1 MNIDWGKD
9 VQFFTFTWNMYFF
22 AMTDFPAHIL
32 MTIVFLNCVIMKYER
47 NDTKS
52 LIGEP
57 KPARVLLLLR

>member
-22 AMTDFPAHIL
+22 AMT
-32 MTIVFLNCVIMKYER
+32 MKYER